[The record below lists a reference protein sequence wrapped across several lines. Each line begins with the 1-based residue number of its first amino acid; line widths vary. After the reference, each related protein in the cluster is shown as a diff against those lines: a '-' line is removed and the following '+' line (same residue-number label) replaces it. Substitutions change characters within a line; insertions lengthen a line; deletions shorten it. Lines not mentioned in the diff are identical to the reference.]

1 MALNFHKL
9 QDITLRMALSLAVVL
24 FVSAC
29 ASNQVVRPCIDDSSI
44 PCTGEV
50 IEQSLLISADV
61 DVDVDVGDNSE
72 QALNSNNNITG
83 SGAQTPPLSNNTMS
97 LAQVAAYTIA
107 NNPAIGVIRSQTHIA
122 QASID
127 LVKVGFAPKLRFS
140 SALGPESTYNFDST
154 IQTDQQRTEGSL
166 AATQLLFDFGK
177 VDADIDWATAVH
189 ESTIWRQQAQTD
201 KILLE
206 MVEAYLAVLE
216 LSLQI
221 NNSLVNE
228 QAHEEMYRIIK
239 LNADAGNATDADVER
254 IVVGLEGAKTL
265 TINLRSERQNS
276 ASNFKRLTGLEPST
290 LAVPGEISPAAS
302 RLSVMDIEGYAAKNP
317 KMLSFEWDIVSLEAQ
332 QLSLER
338 DHMPEISLNA
348 SAKLQQNV
356 SGENP
361 LNANGRVTLS
371 ISGQLYDGGER
382 EAKNNQLL
390 GQIDEVKY
398 RYRQALDQLEQDL
411 EDSMRILQTANEK
424 RTSIA
429 ERIRAS
435 QAVVKLYQQQFEAG
449 TRTIFELLDA
459 QKELFAAK
467 GEQITSKFEVLRAT
481 YQAIKL
487 NGSLAQVVVGI
498 QPRSAFN

>member
-9 QDITLRMALSLAVVL
+9 QDITLRITLSLIAVL

-29 ASNQVVRPCIDDSSI
+29 ASNQVVRPCIDNSSI
-44 PCTGEV
+44 SCTGEIV
-50 IEQSLLISADV
+50 EQSTLSTADIQLP
-61 DVDVDVGDNSE
+61 DSLQNAGDSVPNTQS
-72 QALNSNNNITG
+72 
-83 SGAQTPPLSNNTMS
+83 QTPPISSNTMS

-107 NNPAIGVIRSQTHIA
+107 NNPAIGIIRA
-122 QASID
+122 QANTAQSSID
-127 LVKVGFAPKLRFS
+127 VVKVGFAPKLRFS
-140 SALGPESTYNFDST
+140 SALGPESTYNFEST

-177 VDADIDWATAVH
+177 IDADIDWATAVH
-189 ESTIWRQQAQTD
+189 ESTIWRQQSQTD

-228 QAHEEMYRIIK
+228 QAHEEMHRIIK
-239 LNADAGNATDADVER
+239 LNAEAGNATDADVER

-265 TINLRSERQNS
+265 TINLRSERQNA

-290 LAVPGEISPAAS
+290 LSVPGEISPAAS
-302 RLSVMDIEGYAAKNP
+302 HLSVMDIEGYAAKSP
-317 KMLSFEWDIVSLEAQ
+317 KMLSLEWDIVSLEAQ

-338 DHMPEISLNA
+338 DHLPEISLNA

-361 LNANGRVTLS
+361 LNANGRVVIS
-371 ISGQLYDGGER
+371 ITGQLYDGGER
-382 EAKNNQLL
+382 EAKNNELI
-390 GQIDEVKY
+390 GRIDEVKY
-398 RYRQALDQLEQDL
+398 RYRQALDQLEQDI
-411 EDSMRILQTANEK
+411 EDSARVLQTANEK
-424 RTSIA
+424 RASIA

-435 QAVVKLYQQQFEAG
+435 EAVVKLYQQQFEAG

-459 QKELFAAK
+459 QRELFAAK

-481 YQAIKL
+481 YQAVRL
-487 NGSLAQVVVGI
+487 NGNLANVVVGTL
-498 QPRSAFN
+498 PRSAFN